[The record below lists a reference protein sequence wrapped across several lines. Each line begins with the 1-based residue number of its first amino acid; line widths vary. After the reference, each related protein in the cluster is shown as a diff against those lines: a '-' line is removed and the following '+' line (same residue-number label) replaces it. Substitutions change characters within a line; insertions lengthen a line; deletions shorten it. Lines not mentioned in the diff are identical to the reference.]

1 MKYIS
6 IDIETSGL
14 NPEKHQIL
22 SLGVI
27 VEDTTKK
34 LPFKDIPKFHC
45 AIVREEIVGGL
56 FALNMNKEL
65 IQTINSWNIA
75 DEKGKKEVEEKT
87 DMIFC
92 RENEVVQHLFRFL
105 YRFDVLDKSF
115 YSQDFS
121 RHIEFVDGVTYP
133 IMSSNTPKSYLTVAG
148 KNFATFDKLF
158 LEKLPRWKQVFK
170 IRQRIIDPTILFTD
184 WENDEALPNLTTC
197 KERAKTGGEVTHDA
211 IQDAF
216 DVIELMRTQY

>member
-1 MKYIS
+1 MVYCA

-14 NPEKHQIL
+14 SPEKHQIL
-22 SLGVI
+22 SVGVI
-27 VEDTTKK
+27 VEDTSKK
-34 LPFKDIPKFHC
+34 LPFNEIPKFHC
-45 AIVREEIVGGL
+45 AIVRDEIVGDL

-65 IQTINSWNIA
+65 LSTINSWKCA
-75 DEKGKKEVEEKT
+75 DDEGKKKIEDST
-87 DMIFC
+87 GMIFC

-133 IMSSNTPKSYLTVAG
+133 IMSSFSPKSHLTVAG

-158 LEKLPRWKQVFK
+158 LEKLPRWQQVFK
-170 IRQRIIDPTILFTD
+170 VRQRTLDPTLEFID
-184 WENDEALPNLTTC
+184 WEKDMVPPNLTTC
-197 KERAKTGGEVTHDA
+197 KQRAGISGEVTHDA
-211 IQDAF
+211 IEDAW
-216 DVIELMRTQY
+216 DVIQLLRTKY